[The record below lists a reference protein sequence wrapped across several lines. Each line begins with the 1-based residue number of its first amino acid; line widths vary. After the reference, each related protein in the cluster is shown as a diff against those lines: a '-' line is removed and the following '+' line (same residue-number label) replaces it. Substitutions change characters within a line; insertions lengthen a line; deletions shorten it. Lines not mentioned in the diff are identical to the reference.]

1 MITGVTD
8 FARIQTHETYKT
20 MAIDIM
26 QAGFGIIVF
35 GLFIVGIGGLMY
47 MFFS

>member
-1 MITGVTD
+1 MIVD
-8 FARIQTHETYKT
+8 YARIETRETYKT

-26 QAGFGIIVF
+26 QAGFGIIVI

-47 MFFS
+47 MFYS